1 MTANDDHNES
11 LLRRSSSCRS
21 QTTEASVEEK
31 AAHQSIESVFIWQSK
46 TEEQDYTEETRYRRQ

>member
-31 AAHQSIESVFIWQSK
+31 AAHQSIESVFIWQS
-46 TEEQDYTEETRYRRQ
+46 EETHYRRQ